1 MNTKNVEE
9 GKSGIKGVNE
19 LTKAF
24 EAMFADG
31 VTAGGENKFLLAI
44 KRFSFRFHEVIF
56 E

>member
-31 VTAGGENKFLLAI
+31 VTAGGNKKKKVVKINFCWQ
-44 KRFSFRFHEVIF
+44 
-56 E
+56 